1 MKFLE
6 EFWDAVKGNTIA
18 RVRDPII
25 GTFIVSWLICNW
37 YEVTLL
43 FFGNGKVWE
52 RIDRL
57 NLYLTED
64 FGNNCIQILM
74 LPIIITVFYLF
85 IFPRVSLKVKK
96 LQKKTNDELYY
107 QAFEITKSKAEKNVE
122 LNMELLKSDPNK
134 EFLSE
139 LAKTDI
145 AQKKADYDLKLLQI
159 EKDRIDNQLNQEKLK
174 QITIE
179 TKEKELN
186 EITKQNNYEL
196 EKEKYDIISA
206 QNKAAIASARF
217 PIAYSLLSSISKGFE
232 KEKYFFPF
240 EIYGEIIAY
249 LFGYKSFSFL
259 LDDKNFNNITV
270 HNVKYIYLDYK
281 YLSDFLITIS
291 DESIMKLVGI
301 DDDDLFEIITNV
313 LQEYNIKLI
322 NREIASEI
330 ANELFESEEYSL
342 ANRIDISAILSD
354 NNMIDPDFHID
365 EISNVFLSNERLII
379 NTKVIISG
387 THRLDDDFYIPPL
400 IINLDIYPCN
410 GW

>member
-25 GTFIVSWLICNW
+25 GTFIVSWLLCNW

-85 IFPRVSLKVKK
+85 IFPKVSLIVKN

-249 LFGYKSFSFL
+249 LFGYKSFSF
-259 LDDKNFNNITV
+259 
-270 HNVKYIYLDYK
+270 Y
-281 YLSDFLITIS
+281 
-291 DESIMKLVGI
+291 
-301 DDDDLFEIITNV
+301 
-313 LQEYNIKLI
+313 
-322 NREIASEI
+322 
-330 ANELFESEEYSL
+330 
-342 ANRIDISAILSD
+342 
-354 NNMIDPDFHID
+354 
-365 EISNVFLSNERLII
+365 
-379 NTKVIISG
+379 
-387 THRLDDDFYIPPL
+387 
-400 IINLDIYPCN
+400 
-410 GW
+410 